1 MIAIHALDGT
11 EVVVDPNAVTLV
23 AGPYPHD
30 LGPPYICTWRRARS
44 AGDDRGCGG
53 AGGPA
58 GRRAALGAAHTP
70 RGAGGLVRKT
80 RRTRARAA
88 DADRTAAWGSGEG
101 GNSRRRA
108 SPGVSENVQTATRIL
123 TLSVTNV

>member
-58 GRRAALGAAHTP
+58 GRRAALGEAHTP
-70 RGAGGLVRKT
+70 RSVAGLGQEI
-80 RRTRARAA
+80 RRHCDPAA
-88 DADRTAAWGSGEG
+88 AADRTAAWGSGEG

-108 SPGVSENVQTATRIL
+108 SPGREGECADRPDHSH
-123 TLSVTNV
+123 